1 MVRPET
7 PREEKSRIRKS
18 KLKAC
23 YDHCKVVWIY
33 CGHTE
38 NVPAMY
44 DKPRRLC
51 NWWIRQHKN
60 DFRYCRGIL
69 KVITMYKDIRTS

>member
-1 MVRPET
+1 MVRSES
-7 PREEKSRIRKS
+7 RDEEIRRVKA

-23 YDHCKVVWIY
+23 DDHCKVVWIY

-51 NWWIRQHKN
+51 NWWKREHKR
-60 DFRYCRGIL
+60 DAQYCRGVL
-69 KVITMYKDIRTS
+69 KVVTMYKDIKTS